1 MNKSSLIEEEKDVF
15 GKGLYSFYRGNEE
28 AAFTLHN
35 DYGEPENMPVA
46 HFFEE
51 EITLLEDEAL
61 GLCRGDILDIGAGAG
76 RHSLLLQ
83 SVMFKPKSIDIS
95 PLAVRLMQ
103 ERGVKNAHLQNI
115 WNVEGEQYDTLLML
129 MNGIGL
135 AQTLD
140 QVPVL
145 LEKLKT
151 LLKPG
156 GRIVFDSSD
165 LAYLYENEPLPHDKY
180 YGEVAFRY
188 TFEEKRSKWFG
199 WVYVDP
205 KTMQK
210 MAEKAGFKFEKI
222 YTDPNDQYL
231 AMLTLKNS

>member
-1 MNKSSLIEEEKDVF
+1 MTKLIDEEKDVF
-15 GKGLYSFYRGNEE
+15 GKGLYSFYGGNEE
-28 AAFTLHN
+28 ACFTLHN
-35 DYGEPENMPVA
+35 DYGEPEEMPVA

-51 EITLLEDEAL
+51 GVTVLEDEAL

-83 SVMFKPKSIDIS
+83 HVMFVPKSIDIS
-95 PLAVRLMQ
+95 PLAVRLMR
-103 ERGVKNAHLQNI
+103 ERGVKNAQLQDV
-115 WNVEGEQYDTLLML
+115 WELEGERYDTLLLL

-135 AQTLD
+135 AETLD
-140 QVPVL
+140 RVPAL
-145 LEKLKT
+145 LEKLKG

-165 LAYLYENEPLPHDKY
+165 LAYLYEGEPLPYDRY
-180 YGEVAFRY
+180 YGEVKFRY
-188 TFEEKRSKWFG
+188 TFEGERSKWFG

-205 KTMQK
+205 KTMQQL
-210 MAEKAGFKFEKI
+210 AEKAGFVFEKV

-231 AMLTLKNS
+231 AMLTLKE